1 MIISFIS
8 GPGEPRA
15 CVRLVRVCAEER
27 ALRGVLEVQGD
38 EEGGTPITSEWKKY
52 SDLCIRHADL
62 AYHFCMVRPGCC
74 LAKFAN
80 TSFLTQFSDFLMVQP
95 DHHCACNII
104 KQLMLPSVQRA
115 IDAERRRFPLR
126 RGRLHPGARPALQ
139 PVREAA
145 GGGGR
150 PERAESPLPQTQ
162 QVN

>member
-1 MIISFIS
+1 M
-8 GPGEPRA
+8 R
-15 CVRLVRVCAEER
+15 AEER

-95 DHHCACNII
+95 VLATSLNKFITFSATSF
-104 KQLMLPSVQRA
+104 LP
-115 IDAERRRFPLR
+115 
-126 RGRLHPGARPALQ
+126 
-139 PVREAA
+139 
-145 GGGGR
+145 
-150 PERAESPLPQTQ
+150 
-162 QVN
+162 